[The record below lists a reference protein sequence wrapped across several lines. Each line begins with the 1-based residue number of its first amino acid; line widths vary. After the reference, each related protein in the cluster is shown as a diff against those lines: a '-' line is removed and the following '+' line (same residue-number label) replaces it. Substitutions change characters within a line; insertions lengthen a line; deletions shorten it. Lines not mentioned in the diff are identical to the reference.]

1 MKYSVTAFLVFIAL
15 CLLPSP
21 APAQQGPE
29 IPCVDCPPLQFTQPY
44 PFSGNWHNPES
55 FEGGFMFEIQAG
67 RLGGIFH
74 HYDQDGDPTW
84 AVIIGTLQPG
94 EGEVLWKLETELGMV
109 EGGTCIGCPSQQPQ
123 PAGSAGT
130 IRLEFLHRNYGRF
143 QIDDG
148 EWQNIVPLLFGIGG
162 QSKFAPHSDQLVPD
176 LGTKTGFWIT
186 TRPHDIL
193 TLDSWVLV
201 FRTFAG
207 LGHHFSTLPVSTVFP
222 QMTESGVRY
231 TFLYT
236 PTDFSIIIGEMN
248 CTAGADQGPVC
259 ILELDLGG
267 PLSSLF
273 EDVIPSTIKDA
284 TYIIH
289 PGNISPN
296 RFEGESEDGS
306 IALSAFRLDYD

>member
-1 MKYSVTAFLVFIAL
+1 MKYTVSGFLFAL
-15 CLLPSP
+15 ALSLLPSP

-29 IPCVDCPPLQFTQPY
+29 IPCVDCPPLQFTRPY
-44 PFSGNWHNPES
+44 PFSGNWHNPEH
-55 FEGGFMFEIQAG
+55 FGGGFMFEIQAG

-84 AVIIGTLQPG
+84 AVIIGTLKPG

-109 EGGTCIGCPSQQPQ
+109 EGGPCIGCPNQPPQ

-148 EWQNIVPLLFGIGG
+148 EWQSIVPLLFGIGG
-162 QSKFAPHSDQLVPD
+162 QAEFAPHSDQLVPD
-176 LGTKTGFWIT
+176 IEEKTGLWVV

-193 TLDSWVLV
+193 TADGWVLV
-201 FRTFAG
+201 FRKQGVG
-207 LGHHFSTLPVSTVFP
+207 LTYSLLPAMVLAQSIEDGIRYQLIYSPSDLVST
-222 QMTESGVRY
+222 
-231 TFLYT
+231 
-236 PTDFSIIIGEMN
+236 IGLIT
-248 CTAGADQGPVC
+248 CTGSAAQGPLCV
-259 ILELDLGG
+259 LELDISG
-267 PLSSLF
+267 PPALLDSVNP
-273 EDVIPSTIKDA
+273 DVLEA

-296 RFEGESEDGS
+296 RFEGESEDGT